1 MSTSTTSGR
10 GAVKVA
16 AIVILPLIVLAV
28 AAAATNLRFPGNPQS
43 LDITGYTGRQGEWEL
58 TAAVVRTGE
67 AGELAGPLTMR
78 HVGICTQDGPQEKRG
93 EMRVRL
99 STFTP
104 QVEAALVVDGV
115 ECAYRGPLTEAHF
128 GELLCPDRRPL
139 PITLWSR

>member
-1 MSTSTTSGR
+1 MSTATASGR

-16 AIVILPLIVLAV
+16 AVVILPLIALAV
-28 AAAATNLRFPGNPQS
+28 AAAATYLRFPDNPES
-43 LDITGYTGRQGEWEL
+43 LDITGYGGRLGEWEL

-67 AGELAGPLTMR
+67 DNELAGPLTLR

-104 QVEAALVVDGV
+104 QIVAALTVDGV
-115 ECAYRGPLTEAHF
+115 ECAYRGPLSEAHF
-128 GELLCPDRRPL
+128 GELLCPDRRPI